1 MHVVFRVDS
10 SEEIG
15 FGHLLR
21 CINLA
26 EEHQTRGNVVTFVCR
41 DLVGA
46 GISSLEE
53 KLFRTVL
60 LPRSTDVILQS
71 VDASEFIASFAGAR
85 PDWVVLDSYFLGSQW
100 ETAVRPF
107 IEKIAVIEDL
117 ADRKHNCDLF
127 TDQNYT
133 NRSQSE
139 SCLRLNN
146 LNFNI

>member
-1 MHVVFRVDS
+1 MQIVFRVDS
-10 SEEIG
+10 SEVIG
-15 FGHLLR
+15 FGHLSR

-26 EEHQTRGNVVTFVCR
+26 EELRARGNDVTFVCR

-53 KLFRTVL
+53 RLFRTVL
-60 LPRSTDVILQS
+60 LPRTTGAVSESIDVAESISAL
-71 VDASEFIASFAGAR
+71 AGTR
-85 PDWVVLDSYFLGSQW
+85 PDWAVLDSYSLGFDW
-100 ETAVRPF
+100 ETAIRPF
-107 IEKIAVIEDL
+107 VEKIVVIDDL